1 MDQPYERAGPRAEE
15 GSTRFA
21 PVMLEDIE
29 SEGENLYSV
38 TIMANEVARG
48 PIELVRRGIDFSAYK
63 KNPVVLWIHD
73 QTGQTEAGGLPIG
86 MTRKLVETP
95 SGQIRAWF
103 EFLVG
108 DPFVDRIKNAWD
120 KGFLRAASVAWRA
133 LESEPTSRGWRDTR
147 SELLEWSLVPVPADP
162 DAIRSL
168 YSEVIRSLLGV
179 EAVTDDETSKTAG
192 GRVIFDQ
199 MELQN
204 RAGAGLTAVR
214 MAGQKPTDNGDLQ
227 KLMIA
232 AKELENALRNPVG

>member
-1 MDQPYERAGPRAEE
+1 MDQPYERAGPRAEDD
-15 GSTRFA
+15 SVRIA
-21 PVMLEDIE
+21 PVTLEDIE

-48 PIELVRRGIDFSAYK
+48 PVELVRRGIDFSAYK

-95 SGQIRAWF
+95 SGDIRAWF

-133 LESEPTSRGWRDTR
+133 LESEPTSRGWRDTK

-168 YSEVIRSLLGV
+168 YAEVMRSLLGI
-179 EAVTDDETSKTAG
+179 EAVSDEESSRAAG

-199 MELQN
+199 IELPD
-204 RAGAGLTAVR
+204 RAGAGLTTVR
-214 MAGQKPTDNGDLQ
+214 TAGREPPASDDLE
-227 KLMIA
+227 KLLAA
-232 AKELENALRNPVG
+232 AKELENALRSPVS

>member
-1 MDQPYERAGPRAEE
+1 MDQPYERAGPRTEAD
-15 GSTRFA
+15 SMRVA

-48 PIELVRRGIDFSAYK
+48 PVELVRRGIDFSAYK

-73 QTGQTEAGGLPIG
+73 QAGHTKAGGLPIG

-95 SGQIRAWF
+95 SGEIRAWF

-162 DAIRSL
+162 DAVRSL
-168 YSEVIRSLLGV
+168 YVEVMRSRLGV
-179 EAVTDDETSKTAG
+179 EGAEGRHLEASG
-192 GRVIFDQ
+192 GRVIFD
-199 MELQN
+199 ETGPSN
-204 RAGAGLTAVR
+204 RAGTGLVTER
-214 MAGQKPTDNGDLQ
+214 MASGETVDSGDLAQ
-227 KLMIA
+227 LMTA
-232 AKELENALRNPVG
+232 AKELEAVLKNSDS